1 QGLRGRPVP
10 QALAPGRDQGAPGRR
25 DGGVSFIDAES
36 RGWMVQ
42 FAPNRVCAMRGLEL
56 PAAVSRVDPKQ
67 TLSGIPPDRG
77 L

>member
-1 QGLRGRPVP
+1 M
-10 QALAPGRDQGAPGRR
+10 
-25 DGGVSFIDAES
+25 SFIDAES